1 MATEEG
7 KPRSMDVKPR
17 ASVTIVMADDDPDDC
32 KLARDAFDEARLS
45 NRLLFVK
52 DGVELLE
59 LLRREGAYASEAGEP
74 LPALILL
81 DLNMPRMDGRETL
94 EQIKADPALRHIPVV
109 VLTTSR
115 AEEDVM
121 RSYRLGANSYIV
133 KPVTFE
139 SLVEVVQQLGRYWF
153 QLVEMPAP
161 EAHG

>member
-1 MATEEG
+1 
-7 KPRSMDVKPR
+7 MDVKPR
-17 ASVTIVMADDDPDDC
+17 DSVTIVMADDDPDDC
-32 KLARDAFDEARLS
+32 KLAQDAFEEARLS
-45 NRLLFVK
+45 NRLVFVK

-59 LLRREGAYASEAGEP
+59 LLRREGKYAGEAGEP

-94 EQIKADPALRHIPVV
+94 EHIKADPALRHIPVV

-115 AEEDVM
+115 AEEDVL

-139 SLVEVVQQLGRYWF
+139 SLVDVVQQLGRYWF

-161 EAHG
+161 ESHG

>member
-1 MATEEG
+1 MDS
-7 KPRSMDVKPR
+7 KPRDTI
-17 ASVTIVMADDDPDDC
+17 TIVMADDDPDDC
-32 KLARDAFDEARLS
+32 KLAQDAFEEARLS

-59 LLRREGAYASEAGEP
+59 LLRRQGKYAGEASEP

-94 EQIKADPALRHIPVV
+94 EHIKADPKLRHIPVV

-121 RSYRLGANSYIV
+121 RTYQLGANSYIV

-139 SLVEVVQQLGRYWF
+139 SLVDVVQQLGRYWF
-153 QLVEMPAP
+153 QLVEIPAP
-161 EAHG
+161 EPNA

>member
-1 MATEEG
+1 MEAKGRDTI
-7 KPRSMDVKPR
+7 
-17 ASVTIVMADDDPDDC
+17 TIVMADDDPDDC
-32 KLARDAFDEARLS
+32 KLAQDAFDEARLS

-59 LLRREGAYASEAGEP
+59 LLRRQGRFASERDEP
-74 LPALILL
+74 LPSLILL

-94 EQIKADPALRHIPVV
+94 EHIKADRALCHIPVV

-121 RSYRLGANSYIV
+121 RTYQLGANSYIV

-153 QLVEMPAP
+153 QLVEMPSA
-161 EAHG
+161 EANG